1 MRKKL
6 HLIIFAALLCPLAI
20 QAQENDLGQ
29 VLKQAHLDYQI
40 GRLDQTITE
49 LSRNLDSFQ
58 GSDKQRAYR
67 LISICYLDQ
76 DKMAEAEEY
85 ASKLLNLN
93 QTYSSVQDPIR
104 FEELINR
111 LKSGRSSTIT
121 TASSKAENIEEAPV
135 PVTLITE
142 EMIINSGARNL
153 KELLISYVPGMNDIE
168 SNEEMNMA
176 MRGIYSS
183 GQEKILVM
191 LNGHRLNSYCTN
203 VARPDYSISLEKIKQ
218 IEVLRGPA
226 SSLYGGVA
234 LTAVV
239 NIITKSGLDIDGLQL
254 KGSVGNF
261 GQIKGSAIF
270 GKRFMDVDIMAWAN
284 IYKAEGE
291 KHYLGYEDLRGTSM
305 TPGDIILGG
314 FNKKPSYDMGVVIDW
329 KDFRF
334 MHNSYSSKAV
344 SPYNMSYFF
353 SPYSYDN
360 YMTFN
365 GNAPGFGISSHHSEI
380 QYHKQIGNLNITASV
395 NYDTESQMRY
405 QIATDT
411 LPEGFP
417 GDLALTGID
426 TFITVKNGVFQIH
439 QWEEED
445 ISGRLQLDYQYQFGD
460 HQGLL
465 MIGGEMHRFRLN
477 DSYYSEGANY
487 NEILVTY
494 GKGENDKNMIPGKES
509 ASDAFV
515 QLKHQ
520 WKNFTLNAGIR
531 YDYKKRNQDETKYIL
546 IDDIIVEQ
554 KISAKIQEWSPR
566 VALIYVRPKWSA
578 KVSYSKS
585 FVDAPYFYRNNNLDT
600 SYGFNL
606 ESEYLHSWQFTL
618 TGNRLVKGL
627 NIELTGFYNKATNL
641 VHRDG
646 MFYYNSGSMK
656 SNGLELIAD
665 YRQKHFSVM
674 ANLTSQYLIDAED
687 YRTSGN
693 TIYNIPKLTA
703 NGIVTYKPIDNLR
716 ISATANYTSKQIT
729 TMELPDPNTWDPI
742 YTEIDVPARVICG
755 LNASYAFNSI
765 IELGVKAHNIFAKK
779 YEQGGTSIGPIRQQ
793 GFWMLGELTIKL

>member
-1 MRKKL
+1 
-6 HLIIFAALLCPLAI
+6 
-20 QAQENDLGQ
+20 
-29 VLKQAHLDYQI
+29 
-40 GRLDQTITE
+40 
-49 LSRNLDSFQ
+49 
-58 GSDKQRAYR
+58 
-67 LISICYLDQ
+67 
-76 DKMAEAEEY
+76 
-85 ASKLLNLN
+85 
-93 QTYSSVQDPIR
+93 
-104 FEELINR
+104 
-111 LKSGRSSTIT
+111 
-121 TASSKAENIEEAPV
+121 
-135 PVTLITE
+135 
-142 EMIINSGARNL
+142 
-153 KELLISYVPGMNDIE
+153 
-168 SNEEMNMA
+168 
-176 MRGIYSS
+176 
-183 GQEKILVM
+183 
-191 LNGHRLNSYCTN
+191 
-203 VARPDYSISLEKIKQ
+203 
-218 IEVLRGPA
+218 
-226 SSLYGGVA
+226 
-234 LTAVV
+234 
-239 NIITKSGLDIDGLQL
+239 
-254 KGSVGNF
+254 
-261 GQIKGSAIF
+261 
-270 GKRFMDVDIMAWAN
+270 
-284 IYKAEGE
+284 
-291 KHYLGYEDLRGTSM
+291 
-305 TPGDIILGG
+305 
-314 FNKKPSYDMGVVIDW
+314 
-329 KDFRF
+329 
-334 MHNSYSSKAV
+334 
-344 SPYNMSYFF
+344 
-353 SPYSYDN
+353 
-360 YMTFN
+360 
-365 GNAPGFGISSHHSEI
+365 
-380 QYHKQIGNLNITASV
+380 
-395 NYDTESQMRY
+395 
-405 QIATDT
+405 
-411 LPEGFP
+411 
-417 GDLALTGID
+417 
-426 TFITVKNGVFQIH
+426 
-439 QWEEED
+439 
-445 ISGRLQLDYQYQFGD
+445 
-460 HQGLL
+460 

-546 IDDIIVEQ
+546 IDDIKVEQ